1 MKHLSGVDKTSW
13 CYYELSLHAKFSP
26 RCYYVLRFVFFVCVL
41 SIKSMQHQNKAASDQ
56 LKMSYFSP
64 NRSSPR
70 ENSPKPCLNRATQL
84 GNRLLRW
91 EHSQIYLVAFSHALL
106 MQTSSSAQHQQMALC
121 KHFMVWPL
129 KALHFIWQRCLQ
141 LSMPLL
147 NPGKQNNFSMYT
159 RTFQNGQMRYWR
171 QANGRK

>member
-1 MKHLSGVDKTSW
+1 MPN
-13 CYYELSLHAKFSP
+13 SP
-26 RCYYVLRFVFFVCVL
+26 RGVVMCCALCFLCVFCPL
-41 SIKSMQHQNKAASDQ
+41 KACSIKNKAASNQ

-91 EHSQIYLVAFSHALL
+91 ALSQIYLVAFSHALL

-159 RTFQNGQMRYWR
+159 RTFQNSQIQYW
-171 QANGRK
+171 K